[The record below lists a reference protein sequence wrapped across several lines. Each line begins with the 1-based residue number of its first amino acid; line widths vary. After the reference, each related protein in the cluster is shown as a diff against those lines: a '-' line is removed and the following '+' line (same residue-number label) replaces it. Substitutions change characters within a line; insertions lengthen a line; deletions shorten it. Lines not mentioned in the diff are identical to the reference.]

1 MNMQC
6 TRSAVFKPAVLGHS
20 RLLTLRSKP
29 ATSCTTSTNTRCACQ
44 QQHAARSSSAGRP
57 QTACRAQKQ
66 DEKEKEKDIVGGI
79 DINQEG
85 DIWEGELIG
94 IVFKVTLLHWL
105 LSAAQ
110 GSCLLWRCPDVM
122 ALQVGIVLVISGA
135 IAAILLLARPVIDN
149 TVRSF
154 PYRSSTDS
162 QAQQSESKSLIPGL
176 EEGGGLFD

>member
-1 MNMQC
+1 MQC

-20 RLLTLRSKP
+20 RLPVLRSKL
-29 ATSCTTSTNTRCACQ
+29 ATSCTTSTSTRCACQ

-66 DEKEKEKDIVGGI
+66 DEKEKDIVGGI

-94 IVFKVTLLHWL
+94 IVFKVTLLPWL

-154 PYRSSTDS
+154 PYRSSTNS
-162 QAQQSESKSLIPGL
+162 QAQQSENKSLIPGL